1 MFRDISHAQKCNS
14 YSIILVC
21 SCCWSLWELFLQ
33 RPSYFTL
40 ACATALGCHSPRTHN
55 RSRQNH
61 CSSLCETLIPVSSII
76 KTQISL
82 QSLIVTFIS
91 AAWPF
96 ECTNQPDTSEFL
108 HGCKVPDAHSLHYC
122 YHSSS
127 QAWGETILF
136 SLLLWRCTRFAG
148 PLASVFRPHSS
159 ERKGFH
165 MFCFLTDSFGH
176 CSETRE
182 L

>member
-1 MFRDISHAQKCNS
+1 MLKNAIHVPS
-14 YSIILVC
+14 YSCIPAAGLC
-21 SCCWSLWELFLQ
+21 EWDLFLQ
-33 RPSYFTL
+33 CPFYFTL
-40 ACATALGCHSPRTHN
+40 ACTTALGCHSPRVHN
-55 RSRQNH
+55 RFRQKQ
-61 CSSLCETLIPVSSII
+61 CSSPRETLAPVSSII
-76 KTQISL
+76 KTPISL

-96 ECTNQPDTSEFL
+96 ECTHQPDTSKFL
-108 HGCKVPDAHSLHYC
+108 HGCKVPDAHSLHSC

-127 QAWGETILF
+127 QARWETILF
-136 SLLLWRCTRFAG
+136 SLLLWRCTISVFAG
-148 PLASVFRPHSS
+148 LLASVFRPHSS

-165 MFCFLTDSFGH
+165 MFCFLTASFGH